1 MRLFA
6 KTALNK
12 MFKNGLQYVTL
23 CYSTSCMDYFMF
35 LLASPRHILRVPGY
49 GLLWQGAPVLVAIE
63 GEEKEEMKGLAEP
76 KKTTVCCMF
85 SVCCAQSISQSLFN
99 FISRG
104 GSP

>member
-76 KKTTVCCMF
+76 KKNHGMLHVF
-85 SVCCAQSISQSLFN
+85 SLLCSKHLSEFV
-99 FISRG
+99 
-104 GSP
+104 